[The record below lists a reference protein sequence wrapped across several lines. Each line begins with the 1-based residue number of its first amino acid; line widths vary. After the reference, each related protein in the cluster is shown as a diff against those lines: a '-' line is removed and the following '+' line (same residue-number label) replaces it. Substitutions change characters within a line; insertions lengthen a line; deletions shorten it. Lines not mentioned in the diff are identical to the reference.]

1 MKHKHIHVEH
11 RCCRGTHVLWLCVP
25 HVRMGHADH
34 EISAAFSRFDQ
45 DGNQTL
51 DKQEQE
57 KMKQELEE
65 KRVHLIFLHGLVWQ
79 VHVSK
84 MDLHGDIN
92 LI

>member
-1 MKHKHIHVEH
+1 
-11 RCCRGTHVLWLCVP
+11 
-25 HVRMGHADH
+25 MGHADH

-65 KRVHLIFLHGLVWQ
+65 KRVCLIFCFFLHGLVWQ
-79 VHVSK
+79 VNVSK
-84 MDLHGDIN
+84 MDLHEDIN